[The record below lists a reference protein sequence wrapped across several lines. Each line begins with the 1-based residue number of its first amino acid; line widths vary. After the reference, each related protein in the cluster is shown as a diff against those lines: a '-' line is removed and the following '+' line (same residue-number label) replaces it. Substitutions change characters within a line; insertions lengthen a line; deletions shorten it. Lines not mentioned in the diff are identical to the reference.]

1 MNSLFA
7 DAGNLML
14 IGMFTVFCFLLV
26 LTACVSALTHFTAEA
41 QVETKTAAA
50 STSGQPSSEQLAAI
64 SSAVQQYRK
73 SKQ

>member
-41 QVETKTAAA
+41 PVAAETPAA
-50 STSGQPSSEQLAAI
+50 SSSGQPSSEQLAVI